1 MEGEPRAL
9 AGALGVGTEGKGK
22 PRVSPRF
29 ESQAPG
35 SKVMPVTEVRKA
47 GVSGDLPA
55 KDQDF

>member
-47 GVSGDLPA
+47 G
-55 KDQDF
+55 